1 MNHDLQ
7 FFNSP
12 TMLTSLC
19 RSLSLSQKCFSCLV
33 FVCMPQAAA
42 DNDIEIVELGVR
54 SYIGLKERLGK
65 RVIMNLCRLFL
76 TTPSSEQIRSISPA
90 TT

>member
-7 FFNSP
+7 FFSSP

-19 RSLSLSQKCFSCLV
+19 RSLSLSQKCFSWLV
-33 FVCMPQAAA
+33 FVCMLQAAA
-42 DNDIEIVELGVR
+42 ENDIKIVELGVR

-65 RVIMNLCRLFL
+65 RVIMDLCRLFL

>member
-19 RSLSLSQKCFSCLV
+19 RSLSLSQKCFSWLV
-33 FVCMPQAAA
+33 FVCMLQAAA
-42 DNDIEIVELGVR
+42 ENDIKIVELGVR

>member
-1 MNHDLQ
+1 
-7 FFNSP
+7 
-12 TMLTSLC
+12 MLSW
-19 RSLSLSQKCFSCLV
+19 LV

-42 DNDIEIVELGVR
+42 ENDIKIVELGVR

-65 RVIMNLCRLFL
+65 RVIMNLCRLFFL

>member
-1 MNHDLQ
+1 
-7 FFNSP
+7 
-12 TMLTSLC
+12 
-19 RSLSLSQKCFSCLV
+19 
-33 FVCMPQAAA
+33 MPQAAA
-42 DNDIEIVELGVR
+42 ENDIKIVELGVR